1 MDWPLVRVSVGLAV
15 FLAALGGAL
24 SIREKQALATTLT
37 AEDNAKAKQARQLY
51 KEGQYED
58 AAKLFSSLSTDY
70 PDKLAFTRNLGG
82 CYYHL
87 RRPEPAISNL
97 REYLRLVKNLSP
109 EDRSEVEGWIAE
121 MEKFRDHPPSPAAR
135 ATEPPPTTTVPPAA
149 LFPSPGLPL
158 PAVAKES
165 KKESEKESEP
175 ASAAVVDSAK
185 TTSVASAQA
194 IAPADAPV
202 SVLPAAAPAYTGN
215 APTEPVR
222 SGRGL
227 RIAGVACGA
236 AGLAFLGTAV
246 YFYTRAVSLSN
257 KVTTSL
263 APSADDH
270 QAGKNA
276 ETLQWVFYSVG
287 GAALA
292 TGSILYYLGW
302 RVSGSQPAAATIAPM
317 VGAGLTGL
325 SAQGVF

>member
-1 MDWPLVRVSVGLAV
+1 MDWPLVRASVGLAV
-15 FLAALGGAL
+15 FLAAIGGAL
-24 SIREKQALATTLT
+24 SIRESQALATTLT
-37 AEDNAKAKQARQLY
+37 AKDNAKAKQARQLY

-70 PDKLAFTRNLGG
+70 PDKLAFTRNLGA

-97 REYLRLVKNLSP
+97 REYLRLVQNLSP
-109 EDRSEVEGWIAE
+109 ADRSEVEGWIAE
-121 MEKFRDHPPSPAAR
+121 MEQFRDHPPSPAAG

-149 LFPSPGLPL
+149 LVPSPALPF
-158 PAVAKES
+158 PVVAQAT
-165 KKESEKESEP
+165 KKESAKESEP
-175 ASAAVVDSAK
+175 ASPAVVDSAK
-185 TTSVASAQA
+185 TSFAPAQA
-194 IAPADAPV
+194 TAPADAPV
-202 SVLPAAAPAYTGN
+202 SVLPTAAHADTGN
-215 APTEPVR
+215 APTEPVH

-236 AGLAFLGTAV
+236 AGLASLGTAV

-257 KVTTSL
+257 KVTTSP
-263 APSADDH
+263 APTADDH

-302 RVSGSQPAAATIAPM
+302 RESGSHPAVATIAPM